1 VALPTVQAVKDTS
14 LTGQFNA
21 LSDAAIGRAIDEA
34 ALHYG
39 SISGEAEHETIVAL
53 HAAHILAVQ
62 VAAEQ
67 GGGQG
72 PLSHVSLGP
81 ASKSWAVGQVQPGPG
96 VDDTTPY
103 GRRLRGLLATLLPAV
118 RTPRPVPRY

>member
-1 VALPTVQAVKDTS
+1 MALPTPQTVRDLS
-14 LTGQFNA
+14 FSGQF
-21 LSDAAIGRAIDEA
+21 AAVTDGVISRAVTEA

-39 SISGEAEHETIVAL
+39 SIAAEAEYETIVGL
-53 HAAHILAVQ
+53 HAAHILAVGL
-62 VAAEQ
+62 AAEQ

-72 PLSHVSLGP
+72 PLSSVSLGP
-81 ASKSWAVGQVQPGPG
+81 ASKSWAVAQVQPGAG

-103 GRRLRGLLATLLPAV
+103 GRRLRGLLASLLPAV

>member
-1 VALPTVQAVKDTS
+1 MALPTVQTVKDTS
-14 LTGQFNA
+14 LTGQFDE
-21 LSDAAIGRAIDEA
+21 LSDAAIGRAVDEA

-39 SISGEAEHETIVAL
+39 TISGEAEHETIVAL

-62 VAAEQ
+62 AAAEQ

-72 PLSHVSLGP
+72 PLSSVSLGP
-81 ASKSWAVGQVQPGPG
+81 ASKSWAVAQVKPGPG

>member
-1 VALPTVQAVKDTS
+1 MALPTVQTVKDTS
-14 LTGQFNA
+14 LTGQFDD

-34 ALHYG
+34 ALHYVT
-39 SISGEAEHETIVAL
+39 IAGETEHETIVAL

-62 VAAEQ
+62 LAAES

-72 PLSHVSLGP
+72 PLSSVSLGP
-81 ASKSWAVGQVQPGPG
+81 ASKSWAVAQVQPGSG